1 MPAKA
6 TLDSMLQAP
15 GPVTKSPSAAHLAG
29 QAGQQF
35 AAAFHS
41 SPQLAILL
49 VLLLIV
55 GGYSLIKKIS

>member
-1 MPAKA
+1 MTAKA

-15 GPVTKSPSAAHLAG
+15 GPVTKTPSAAHLAG

-41 SPQLAILL
+41 SPELAIAV
-49 VLLLIV
+49 VLLLILAV
-55 GGYSLIKKIS
+55 STLIKKIS

>member
-15 GPVTKSPSAAHLAG
+15 GPVTKTPSAGHLAA

-41 SPQLAILL
+41 SPQLAICV

-55 GGYSLIKKIS
+55 GGSSLIKKIS

>member
-15 GPVTKSPSAAHLAG
+15 GPVTKTPSAGHLAA

-35 AAAFHS
+35 AAVFHS
-41 SPQLAILL
+41 SPELAIAF
-49 VLLLIV
+49 VLLIIV
-55 GGYSLIKKIS
+55 LGSSLIKKVS

>member
-1 MPAKA
+1 MTAKA

-15 GPVTKSPSAAHLAG
+15 GPVAKTPSAGHLAS

-41 SPQLAILL
+41 SPELAIAF
-49 VLLLIV
+49 VLLIIV
-55 GGYSLIKKIS
+55 LGSSLIKKIS

>member
-15 GPVTKSPSAAHLAG
+15 GPVTKTPSAGHLAA

-35 AAAFHS
+35 AAAVHS